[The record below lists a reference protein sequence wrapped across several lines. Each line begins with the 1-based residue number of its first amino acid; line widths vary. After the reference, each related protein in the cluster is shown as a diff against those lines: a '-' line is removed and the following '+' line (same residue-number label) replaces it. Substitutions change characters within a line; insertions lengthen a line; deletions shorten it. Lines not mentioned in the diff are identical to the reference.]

1 MCSRGRETQLGHS
14 LPSLSS
20 HIYINH
26 AHLPIPLPFFSS
38 PFTQPNKY
46 STTPNKTNTAL
57 FTTSMSSAITTSS
70 PVETQAPA
78 IAFAPEPERRGRDDT
93 VTPLEEE
100 DNSAPTTETKKKS
113 HRGSLAAFA
122 ERFRS
127 RSRSQSR
134 QRTPEAL
141 PMDRTATSSSTFS
154 TRSTSSRMSSKSRSG
169 SRVRSSMDEVGGPYA
184 DVLRAQTEFMEKLRD
199 EQERN
204 GVTRNVDGLPIPPRS
219 SPSSRNGSRR
229 SSVAQVLGL
238 DKPLLAF

>member
-1 MCSRGRETQLGHS
+1 
-14 LPSLSS
+14 
-20 HIYINH
+20 
-26 AHLPIPLPFFSS
+26 
-38 PFTQPNKY
+38 
-46 STTPNKTNTAL
+46 
-57 FTTSMSSAITTSS
+57 MSSAITTSS
-70 PVETQAPA
+70 PTETQAPA
-78 IAFAPEPERRGRDDT
+78 IAFAPEPERRGRDLT
-93 VTPLEEE
+93 VTPLEE
-100 DNSAPTTETKKKS
+100 DNSAPTSETKKKS
-113 HRGSLAAFA
+113 HRSSLAAFA

-169 SRVRSSMDEVGGPYA
+169 SRVRSSIDEVGGPYA
-184 DVLRAQTEFMEKLRD
+184 DVLRAQTEFMEKLRE

>member
-1 MCSRGRETQLGHS
+1 M
-14 LPSLSS
+14 
-20 HIYINH
+20 
-26 AHLPIPLPFFSS
+26 SS
-38 PFTQPNKY
+38 P
-46 STTPNKTNTAL
+46 
-57 FTTSMSSAITTSS
+57 ITTSS
-70 PVETQAPA
+70 PTETQAPA
-78 IAFAPEPERRGRDDT
+78 IVFAPEPERRGRDLT
-93 VTPLEEE
+93 VTPLEE
-100 DNSAPTTETKKKS
+100 DNSAPTSEKKKS
-113 HRGSLAAFA
+113 HRSSLAAFA

-169 SRVRSSMDEVGGPYA
+169 SRVRSSIDEVGGPYA

-199 EQERN
+199 EQEKN